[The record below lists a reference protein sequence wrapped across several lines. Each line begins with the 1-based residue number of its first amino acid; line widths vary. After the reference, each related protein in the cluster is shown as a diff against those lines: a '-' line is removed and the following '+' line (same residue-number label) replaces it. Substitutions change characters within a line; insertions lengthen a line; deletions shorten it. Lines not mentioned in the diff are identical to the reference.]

1 MFRFSGLDIAVLQLL
16 LSFIEIDPTR
26 QKTVSSLQRNQLQMT
41 PEWLPFCY
49 AFAYTVHGQWPQLLC
64 SAHLVCI

>member
-26 QKTVSSLQRNQLQMT
+26 QKNCFIT
-41 PEWLPFCY
+41 
-49 AFAYTVHGQWPQLLC
+49 
-64 SAHLVCI
+64 SA